1 MYCVYIYIWREN
13 KPDFVYQRAK
23 KITFSKRSM
32 KKKWIESRAGQLSTA
47 AEVKIRGKRYAEMVS
62 QIEST

>member
-1 MYCVYIYIWREN
+1 MLCVYIWRGY

-23 KITFSKRSM
+23 KIIFSKRSM

-47 AEVKIRGKRYAEMVS
+47 AEVKIRGKRYAE
-62 QIEST
+62 ST